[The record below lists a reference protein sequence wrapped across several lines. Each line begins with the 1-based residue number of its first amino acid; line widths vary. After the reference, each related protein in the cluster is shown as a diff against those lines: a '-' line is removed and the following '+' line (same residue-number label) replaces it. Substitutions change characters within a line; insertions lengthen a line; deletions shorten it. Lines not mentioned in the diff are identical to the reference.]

1 MTAPNRSCGDSSAY
15 TLTRLSTSPVPQVR
29 FGRTDLSRK
38 RRNASLSGSTASL
51 RRVCDPE
58 RPMANPPTESEK
70 RLDAYLAAHGYIG
83 EGDIDWRERFGVDT
97 AKNPDRLISRALET
111 LAIGEIKEWRSSAL
125 DSIPA
130 GQRSASFSGE
140 QIFGTLADAVQAA
153 ALEQLRPFKDIGLP
167 LIVFLANPH
176 HKHVPLG
183 PDDMTR
189 SLFGTTDSIVV
200 PVGGGPSSARR
211 VSSGVGA
218 LSVPTPAGPAN
229 PHPYLSAVVVVHAR
243 SNERDFVDSEFAARK
258 PVGQASPAERRERVI
273 ESLQAVNAA
282 EREGRIPAGEYEW
295 VEVFD
300 LSGLGEAFDGTPL
313 PANIFD
319 GPRDRWYEIGDQ
331 GFVKRPTSAPP
342 A

>member
-1 MTAPNRSCGDSSAY
+1 
-15 TLTRLSTSPVPQVR
+15 
-29 FGRTDLSRK
+29 
-38 RRNASLSGSTASL
+38 
-51 RRVCDPE
+51 
-58 RPMANPPTESEK
+58 MANPPTESEK

-97 AKNPDRLISRALET
+97 AKNPDRLVSRALEN
-111 LAIGEIKEWRSSAL
+111 LAICEVKEWRSSPL

-130 GQRSASFSGE
+130 GQRTASFSGE

-153 ALEQLRPFKDIGLP
+153 AREQLRPFKDVGLP
-167 LIVFLANPH
+167 LVVALANPH

-183 PDDMTR
+183 ADDMTR

-200 PVGGGPSSARR
+200 PVGGGPSAARR

-243 SNERDFVDSEFAARK
+243 SNERDFVDREFAARR
-258 PVGQASPAERRERVI
+258 PVGQPSPAERRERAI
-273 ESLQAVNAA
+273 ESLEAVNAA

-319 GPRDRWYEIGDQ
+319 GRRDRWYEIGDH
-331 GFVKRPTSAPP
+331 GFVGDRERAQRCS
-342 A
+342 